1 MPDWSA
7 GYVADIGYTHGV
19 YPELNPLRM
28 RLAFLNAGLVFPEIA
43 CACELG
49 FGQGVSVNVH
59 AAASGSA
66 WHGTDFNPVQAGFAR
81 ELAGAS
87 GADAHLTDESFAEFC
102 NRTDLPDFDFICMH
116 GVWSWISD
124 ENRRV
129 LVDFVRR
136 RLKVGGV
143 LYVSYNTQ
151 PGWAALS
158 PVRELMTR
166 HYDAMTAPGAG
177 TAERIGQSLDF
188 AGRLLATNP
197 GFVQANPQVAARMD
211 LLQAADK
218 AYLAHEYFNRD
229 WQPMSFP
236 MLADWLEPAKV
247 TFACPATYVEHH
259 ETVLVTPE
267 QGEFLRAVA
276 DPALRQLAFD
286 FMINQQ
292 FRRDYWVR
300 GARRLAPLERARL
313 LREQRVVLVIAPGD
327 VAYTVKAGQ
336 IEVGLNEAKHRPVVE
351 ALADHLPHTI
361 GELESTCAA
370 AGLTAFQTLQAV
382 FLLAGTGQ
390 VQPAQHAAPAGRAQ
404 AACLRLNEH
413 LIGLAEHGGDISYL
427 ASPVTGGG
435 IPVPRIHQL
444 FLLCLRRGHRNVG
457 DLVAFVL
464 ALAGE
469 QKVRLHQGDQPAPAG
484 EQAALL
490 ERHATDFLQQ
500 RMAVLQAL
508 AVIPRDWPR

>member
-7 GYVADIGYTHGV
+7 GYVADIGYTYGV

-28 RLAFLNAGLVFPEIA
+28 RLAFLNAGLVFPELA

-49 FGQGVSVNVH
+49 FGQGVGVNVH
-59 AAASGSA
+59 AAATGTA
-66 WHGTDFNPVQAGFAR
+66 WHGTDFNPAQAGFAR
-81 ELAGAS
+81 ELAAAS
-87 GADAHLTDESFAEFC
+87 GANAHLTDQSFAEFC
-102 NRTDLPDFDFICMH
+102 QRADLPDFDIICLH

-124 ENRRV
+124 QNRQV
-129 LVDFVRR
+129 LVDFIGRK
-136 RLKVGGV
+136 LKVGGV

-151 PGWAALS
+151 PGWAALA

-166 HYDAMTAPGAG
+166 HHASMTVPSAG
-177 TAERIGQSLDF
+177 TGERIGQSLDF
-188 AGRLLATNP
+188 ASRLLATDP
-197 GFVQANPQVAARMD
+197 GFAQANPQVAARMA

-236 MLADWLEPAKV
+236 MLADWLEPAKL
-247 TFACPATYVEHH
+247 TFACPATYVEHN
-259 ETVLVTPE
+259 EAVLVTPE
-267 QGEFLRAVA
+267 QGEFLESVT
-276 DPALRQLAFD
+276 DPVLRQLAFD

-300 GARRLAPLERARL
+300 GARRLGALERARL
-313 LREQRVVLVIAPGD
+313 LRAQRVVLVMSPDD

-336 IEVGLNEAKHRPVVE
+336 TEVGLNEAKHRPVVE
-351 ALADHLPHTI
+351 ALADHRPHTI
-361 GELESTCAA
+361 GELESACAG

-390 VQPAQHAAPAGRAQ
+390 VQPAQEPALAEQAQ
-404 AACLRLNEH
+404 AACLRLNAH
-413 LIGLAEHGGDISYL
+413 LVGLAEHGGQISYL

-444 FLLCLRRGHRNVG
+444 FLLCLGRGHRNVG
-457 DLVAFVL
+457 DLVAFVM

-469 QKVRLHQGDQPAPAG
+469 QNVRLHQGDQPAPPG

-490 ERHATDFLQQ
+490 ERHASDFLQ
-500 RMAVLQAL
+500 R
-508 AVIPRDWPR
+508 